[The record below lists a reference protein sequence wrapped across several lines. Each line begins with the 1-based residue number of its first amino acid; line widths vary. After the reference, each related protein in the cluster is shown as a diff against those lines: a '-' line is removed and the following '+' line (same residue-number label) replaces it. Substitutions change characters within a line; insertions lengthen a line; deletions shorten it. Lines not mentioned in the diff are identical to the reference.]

1 MELGA
6 TTVELVELV
15 VALALSGVI
24 TGLLA
29 GLFGV
34 GGGAVMIP
42 VLYEAYAILGVD
54 DSIRM
59 HICIGT
65 AMAVIVPTAI
75 RSCLAH
81 YRRGSVDMA
90 VVRSWLVP
98 MPVGVAL
105 AAILAAALSGAA
117 LSGVFAAIAA
127 LVAFRL
133 LFGRDSWRLGAD
145 LPANPLRAA
154 IGVVIGFLSTL
165 MGVGGGIMVNTVMML
180 YGRPM
185 IQAVGT
191 SSAVGPIIAVPAVI
205 GYIWA
210 RLGCRRFA
218 AAVGRLCQPSRLH
231 RAGSRERAGRALWRA
246 SRPRH
251 VGTQARDR
259 LRTVPVDCLGAL
271 LSCLALTGLAPRPV
285 AHGNRRWLRAAYGLR
300 ISRLPLIA

>member
-1 MELGA
+1 MELDA

-81 YRRGSVDMA
+81 YRRGSVDMV

-98 MPVGVAL
+98 MPIGVAL
-105 AAILAAALSGAA
+105 AAILAAALSGEA

-133 LFGRDSWRLGAD
+133 LFGRDSWRLGGD

-165 MGVGGGIMVNTVMML
+165 MGVGGGVMVNTVMML

-191 SSAVGPIIAVPAVI
+191 SSAIGPIVAVPAVI

-210 RLGCRRFA
+210 GWGVAGLPPLSAGFVNLPGFAVLVPASVLAAPYGVRLAHAISARKLETGFGLFLSIVSARFFL
-218 AAVGRLCQPSRLH
+218 VLF
-231 RAGSRERAGRALWRA
+231 
-246 SRPRH
+246 
-251 VGTQARDR
+251 
-259 LRTVPVDCLGAL
+259 
-271 LSCLALTGLAPRPV
+271 
-285 AHGNRRWLRAAYGLR
+285 
-300 ISRLPLIA
+300 